1 MNTEYRNKLYNRIKD
16 VFEKEDTQERQG
28 FMEARENFENKQTT
42 AFELA
47 RQVVE
52 RSYPMED
59 VATLRHFKKKY
70 GDPCDVVAKDK
81 CFYFSHSEDVDEDGD
96 KKETQSHFDF
106 GLFGNLNGSE
116 YGDPCD
122 VVAKDKC
129 FNFAHS
135 EDVDEDGEKKETQS
149 HFDFGLYGNL
159 NGNEHSGTEDSQH
172 FAHAYYREEL
182 KAESLNPDII
192 AQQNGKNDNPHKTK
206 HIEANNKFLGKGSS
220 SGHYYN
226 DDNVGGLCKDFN
238 APYYLDVIGTSHCR
252 SRAIAC
258 TKDEYN
264 IFLAWRTAKANVVSK
279 HQTWIDSLTKQTD
292 QLKIGL
298 KAYRYL
304 HEGIELAKE
313 LGIEVDEAE
322 LVRTNST
329 GLTIFNPS
337 NLASMIK
344 GMKNKNIS
352 REDKIRQ
359 RLEYEGK
366 MGLDVEQHLNQK
378 ESIN

>member
-28 FMEARENFENKQTT
+28 FLEARENFENKQTT

-59 VATLRHFKKKY
+59 VNTLRHFKKKY

-96 KKETQSHFDF
+96 TKETQSHFDF
-106 GLFGNLNGSE
+106 SLFGNLNGSE
-116 YGDPCD
+116 YG
-122 VVAKDKC
+122 
-129 FNFAHS
+129 N
-135 EDVDEDGEKKETQS
+135 DEEAE
-149 HFDFGLYGNL
+149 
-159 NGNEHSGTEDSQH
+159 H

-182 KAESLNPDII
+182 KANGCNPDII
-192 AQQNGKNDNPHKTK
+192 AQQSGKDSNPHKTK
-206 HIEANNKFLGKGSS
+206 HIEANNKFLGKGRY
-220 SGHYYN
+220 G
-226 DDNVGGLCKDFN
+226 DNGIGMTGLFDQQFQ
-238 APYYLDVIGTSHCR
+238 LDVIGTSHCR

-258 TKDEYN
+258 TKDEYQQ
-264 IFLAWRTAKANVVSK
+264 LEQWRMAKANVVSK
-279 HQTWIDSLTKQTD
+279 HQTWIDSITKQNE

-304 HEGIELAKE
+304 SEGIELAKE
-313 LGIEVDEAE
+313 LGIELDEAE

-329 GLTIFNPS
+329 GLTIYNPS
-337 NLASMIK
+337 NLANLIK
-344 GMKNKNIS
+344 GMKNKTQT
-352 REDKIRQ
+352 REQKIALRKQ
-359 RLEYEGK
+359 YE
-366 MGLDVEQHLNQK
+366 QSLN
-378 ESIN
+378 

>member
-28 FMEARENFENKQTT
+28 YLEARENFENKQTT

-47 RQVVE
+47 RKVVE
-52 RSYPMED
+52 RSYPKED
-59 VATLRHFKKKY
+59 VATLRYFKKKY

-106 GLFGNLNGSE
+106 SLFGNLNGSE
-116 YGDPCD
+116 YGD
-122 VVAKDKC
+122 
-129 FNFAHS
+129 S
-135 EDVDEDGEKKETQS
+135 DERD
-149 HFDFGLYGNL
+149 
-159 NGNEHSGTEDSQH
+159 H

-182 KAESLNPDII
+182 KENGLNPDII
-192 AQQNGKNDNPHKTK
+192 AQQSGKDSNPHKTK
-206 HIEANNKFLGKGSS
+206 HVDANNKFLGKGRYDEH
-220 SGHYYN
+220 SGMTAKF
-226 DDNVGGLCKDFN
+226 DEQFN
-238 APYYLDVIGTSHCR
+238 LDVIGTSHCR

-258 TKDEYN
+258 TKAEYEQ
-264 IFLAWRTAKANVVSK
+264 FEQWRMAKANVVSK
-279 HQTWIDSLTKQTD
+279 HQTWIDSITKQCD

-304 HEGIELAKE
+304 SEGIELATE
-313 LGIEVDEAE
+313 LGIQVDEAE

-329 GLTIFNPS
+329 GLTIYNPS

-344 GMKNKNIS
+344 GMKNKNQT
-352 REDKIRQ
+352 REQKIALRKQ
-359 RLEYEGK
+359 YE
-366 MGLDVEQHLNQK
+366 QSQLN
-378 ESIN
+378 